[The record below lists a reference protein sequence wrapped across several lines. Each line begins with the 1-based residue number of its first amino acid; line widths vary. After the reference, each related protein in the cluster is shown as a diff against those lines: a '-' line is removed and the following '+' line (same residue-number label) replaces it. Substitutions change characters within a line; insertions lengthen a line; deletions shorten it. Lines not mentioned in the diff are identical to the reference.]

1 MNMRNV
7 LVFNYG
13 SNSSSQLRA
22 RVRNKALESRAA
34 FVQGYTR
41 VFCLRSRGW
50 GGGGV
55 ASLCPC
61 AGAITYGSVVSLAP
75 AEKALL
81 DTFEGGYR
89 EVHLSVQVIGQSQPT
104 EAIAYVAGIE
114 ARSYTPAMSSPP
126 SEAYLT
132 AVHVM
137 LRQNSWEGAVEIRSS
152 DSPDSVAAVWKHPG
166 AHALESLEALAVD
179 LNACLPADHLWEMP
193 AASLKF
199 ARALHRAG
207 VGNVVSLAEVLA
219 DSDALTDIIDEVSLR
234 VLKDRIHIQV
244 VFVYGSLRHGHRNHF
259 YLHGDAS
266 TFIGDA
272 RTCDSHYRLFL
283 HRELGFPFVLDD
295 APTAVGPSTGV
306 PIHGE
311 LYAVSTATLHAKLD
325 RLEGHPTFYRR
336 RRVSVLL
343 YGTNLVY
350 SAWMYVIEDAQT
362 IRDALH
368 NPTAFPLIAEGD
380 YNSI

>member
-1 MNMRNV
+1 MNMRKV

-13 SNSSSQLRA
+13 SNSSPQLRA

-34 FVQGYTR
+34 FVQGYAR
-41 VFCLRSRGW
+41 VFCLRSNSW

-89 EVHLSVQVIGQSQPT
+89 EVRLRVQVIGDTQPT
-104 EAIAYVAGIE
+104 EAIAYVAGIGE
-114 ARSYTPAMSSPP
+114 RPFTPAMSLPP

-137 LRQNSWEGAVEIRSS
+137 LRQHSWEGAVEIRSAE
-152 DSPDSVAAVWKHPG
+152 SPDSVVAVWRHPG

-193 AASLKF
+193 GASVKF
-199 ARALHRAG
+199 ARALQNAG
-207 VGNVVSLAEVLA
+207 VGNVVSLADALA
-219 DSDALTDIIDEVSLR
+219 DSDAINNLIDKVSLR
-234 VLKDRIHIQV
+234 VLRDQIRIQI
-244 VFVYGSLRHGHRNHF
+244 VFVYGTLRRGHCNHS
-259 YLHGDAS
+259 YLRGDAA

-272 RTCDSHYRLFL
+272 RTYDSNYRLFL

-295 APTAVGPSTGV
+295 APHGAATGV
-306 PIHGE
+306 PILGE

-325 RLEGHPTFYRR
+325 SLEGHPTYYRR
-336 RRVSVLL
+336 RRVAVLL

-350 SAWMYVIEDAQT
+350 LAWMYVLEDGQT
-362 IRDALH
+362 IRDALD